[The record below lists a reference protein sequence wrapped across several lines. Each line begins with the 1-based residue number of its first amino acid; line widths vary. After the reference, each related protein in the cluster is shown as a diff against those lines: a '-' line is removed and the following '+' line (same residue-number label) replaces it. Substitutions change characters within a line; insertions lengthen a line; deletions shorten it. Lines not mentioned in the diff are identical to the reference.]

1 MIKPIIKASNLANEV
16 SLLVV
21 ESHMY
26 NTRGKFNLLR
36 SNDLNVLYFIHQKKK
51 KRLNKPPLD

>member
-1 MIKPIIKASNLANEV
+1 
-16 SLLVV
+16 
-21 ESHMY
+21 MY

-36 SNDLNVLYFIHQKKK
+36 SKDLNVNILFAKKEKKKKK